1 MLQEQIEDIEHPM
14 DVIRKTVSKQLEDL
28 GYTYSEESAN
38 YLLTGEAT
46 IEKKSEIRLLEDTK
60 YLLMKVRLLE
70 DTVLDMIMEK
80 ENEELNRK
88 FPQIDVFG
96 KRVKVKK

>member
-14 DVIRKTVSKQLEDL
+14 DIVRRTVNEKLADL

-38 YLLTGEAT
+38 YLLTGEST